1 MKKRKI
7 IRKQAMVFILFLVVN
22 TLFAFLSFHI
32 TSIIYNWLDVY
43 PTGFW
48 QQLYTVL
55 VVFLLFGCTA
65 TVIFFIGSK
74 RQRNY
79 WESIVDAIRRIAM
92 GDFSVQLD
100 FKTREDDQFGQLIS
114 GINNMAVE
122 LGEMEKMRQE
132 FISNVSHEIQSP
144 LTSINGFAKAL
155 KNIDLTDEKRL
166 HYLTIIEMESDRLSK
181 ISDNLLK
188 LTSLES
194 QHHPFEP
201 KQYRLDK
208 QLRNV
213 VLACEPSWVGK
224 NIEMD
229 IQMERVIVDADE
241 DLMNQVWINLLNNSI
256 KFTPIEGTI
265 RIHLAKQYDK
275 VVISIADTGIGI
287 REEDQKHIFER
298 FFKSDQS
305 RTATNGGSGLGLSI
319 VQKIIEM
326 HSGSI
331 SVQSKIGEGTTF
343 IARMPIS
350 QGEIAK
356 KSNASKN

>member
-7 IRKQAMVFILFLVVN
+7 VRKQAMVITVLLIVN
-22 TLFAFLSFHI
+22 TLFAFLSFHM
-32 TSIIYNWLDVY
+32 TSLIYRWLDIY
-43 PTGFW
+43 PRGFW

-55 VVFLLFGCTA
+55 GVFFLFGCTA
-65 TVIFFIGSK
+65 AVFFFFGSK

-79 WESIVDAIRRIAM
+79 WESIVDAIRRITT

-155 KNIDLTDEKRL
+155 KNIELTDEKRL
-166 HYLTIIEMESDRLSK
+166 HYLTIIEMESERLSK

-201 KQYRLDK
+201 QHYHLDK
-208 QLRNV
+208 QLRSV
-213 VLACEPSWVGK
+213 VLASEPSWVSK

-229 IQMERVIVDADE
+229 IQMENITILADE
-241 DLMNQVWINLLNNSI
+241 DLMNQVWINLLSNSI
-256 KFTPIEGTI
+256 KFTQNEGTI
-265 RIHLAKQYDK
+265 RIYMTKEQDK
-275 VVISIADTGIGI
+275 AIVTIADTGIGMS
-287 REEDQKHIFER
+287 EEDQRHIFER
-298 FFKSDQS
+298 FFKSDKS
-305 RTATNGGSGLGLSI
+305 RTATTGGSGLGLSI
-319 VQKIIEM
+319 VKKIVEM
-326 HSGSI
+326 HNGSI
-331 SVQSKIGEGTTF
+331 SVRSKLGEGTTF
-343 IARMPIS
+343 ITTIPIK
-350 QGEIAK
+350 GEEIYI
-356 KSNASKN
+356 KSNASEN